1 MSNLTSIRIL
11 MTFFLILSVL
21 IFPNTF
27 VLAQTCDPVNGD
39 SAQVLGYQDNV
50 NLNLGDYGR
59 IFQDAAQPTNSAAWI
74 SARDA
79 LIRKIEST
87 IAAGSHYDGVL
98 NKTVGPY
105 QGWLE
110 GANVSL
116 IMASGL
122 LLSASNKQQLT
133 RPLDSAIRRAIG
145 SYVFNRDAG
154 CGFSDGRWQGQNNC
168 MDDYAVAATGFAWI
182 AAYKY
187 KRGDSGVSY
196 YVNAANNAITSALGL
211 EESVCAYP
219 SGSSFSFSPTSARG
233 PCTATVAD
241 LRNNVAETVSL
252 NHGQQTIAYGMG
264 LMTSISSAFIGL
276 QTANANP
283 SLTPDQKDVA
293 LALFKEAQA
302 QNHTATDGST
312 FVAGGC
318 YALRLD
324 LTGFQTIAHCG
335 DVGGGYKPKMFP
347 VKTFYQVLGLTVPTA
362 GYQFDVFDPN
372 LFLNPVTG
380 VWDAFYNNGRFVVY
394 RDLTMCW
401 WSVRPSLGDTQTQ
414 PLSEIAFVKPSYAS
428 WGPADTLTVAGWA
441 RNGPSGVELRWRD
454 VTTGGAEQVVSF
466 QPTPGADTSWS
477 NTLPSSNYCHD
488 YEVYVNYAGSSSNI
502 FMYSGLGSGYC
513 PEVARLGSIQ
523 PQSLAGPGP
532 AGSLAVAG
540 FAANAPAGTTV
551 KLYWRDL
558 SLRAPSWN
566 LVDSQPLAGADGS
579 WSNSIANADYSHV
592 YELYAKYDAFASR
605 TCRYNGNQLL
615 NQCEVNFAA
624 PSAGATVTASSTYS
638 ASYPVSA
645 VNNGD
650 RKGINWGNGG
660 GWNDATPD
668 SYPDS
673 VEVDF
678 TGAKTI
684 DQINVFTLQDN
695 IGSPIEPVEA
705 LTFSNYGLR
714 DFSVEYW
721 DASAGTWKRVPGA
734 NAISNNK
741 VWMRFL
747 FSPLT
752 TSKIRVLVTGAL
764 ASFSRITE
772 IEAWGVPASKFNY
785 ASDVKNGAHTS
796 NTIASSTY
804 SAGFPAAAVI
814 DGDRK
819 GMNWASGGGWN
830 DATVSAFPDS
840 IEIDFQQVLLNGT
853 LAPVSRTI
861 DTINVFTL
869 QDNYGSPADPTE
881 TMTFSS
887 YGITAFDV
895 QYFDGFNWVTVPGGS
910 VSGNSNVWRKFTFA
924 AVTTDRIRI
933 VVNNALAGYSRIT
946 EVEALGF

>member
-1 MSNLTSIRIL
+1 MI
-11 MTFFLILSVL
+11 FFLILSVL

-27 VLAQTCDPVNGD
+27 AFAQTCDPVNGN
-39 SAQVLGYQDNV
+39 SAQVSSYWEDV

-79 LIRKIEST
+79 LIRKIDNT
-87 IAAGSHYDGVL
+87 IAAGSHYDTVL

-110 GANVSL
+110 GVNVSL

-122 LLSASNKQQLT
+122 LLSAPNKQQLT
-133 RPLDSAIRRAIG
+133 RPLDSAIRRAMG

-154 CGFSDGRWQGQNNC
+154 CGFSDGRWQNQNNC
-168 MDDYAVAATGFAWI
+168 MDDYAVAASGLAWI

-196 YVNAANNAITSALGL
+196 YADAAKNAINSALAL
-211 EESVCAYP
+211 DESVCAYP
-219 SGSSFSFSPTSARG
+219 SGSSFSPTSARG

-283 SLTPDQKDVA
+283 TLTQDQKDVA
-293 LALFKEAQA
+293 FALFKEAET
-302 QNHTATDGST
+302 QNHTAADGST
-312 FVAGGC
+312 FVANGC
-318 YALRLD
+318 YALKLD
-324 LTGFQTIAHCG
+324 LTGFQTVAHCG
-335 DVGGGYKPKMFP
+335 DVGGRYRPKMFP
-347 VKTFYQVLGLTVPTA
+347 VRDFYTQVLNVTPPNTG
-362 GYQFDVFDPN
+362 GYQFNVFDAS
-372 LFLNPVTG
+372 LFVNDL
-380 VWDAFYNNGRFVVY
+380 FFNNGRQVVY
-394 RDLTMCW
+394 RDLTQCW
-401 WSVRPSLGDTQTQ
+401 WAARPSLGDTQPQ
-414 PLSEIAFVKPSYAS
+414 PISEIAFVKPSYAS
-428 WGPADTLTVAGWA
+428 WGPANTLTVGGWA

-454 VTTGGAEQVVSF
+454 VTTGDPEQVVSF

-488 YEVYVNYAGSSSNI
+488 YEVYVNYAGSSSNT

-523 PQSLAGPGP
+523 PQALAGFGP
-532 AGSLAVAG
+532 AGSLVVSG
-540 FAANAPAGTTV
+540 FAANAPAGTLV

-558 SLRAPSWN
+558 SLFGPSWN
-566 LVDSQPLAGADGS
+566 LVDFAALVGSDGS
-579 WSNSIANADYSHV
+579 WFNSIANVNYSHV

-638 ASYPVSA
+638 AGYPVSA
-645 VNNGD
+645 INNGD
-650 RKGINWGNGG
+650 RKGVNWGNGG

-673 VEVDF
+673 VEIDF
-678 TGAKTI
+678 SGAKTI
-684 DQINVFTLQDN
+684 DQVNVFTLQDN
-695 IGSPIEPVEA
+695 LGSPIEPVEA
-705 LTFSNYGLR
+705 LTFSSYGLTN
-714 DFSVEYW
+714 FSVDYW
-721 DASAGTWKRVPGA
+721 DASGGTWKRVPFA
-734 NAISNNK
+734 NAINNNK
-741 VWMRFL
+741 VWTRFL

-752 TSKIRVLVTGAL
+752 TSKIRVVVTGAL

-785 ASDVKNGAHTS
+785 ASDVKNGSHTS
-796 NTIASSTY
+796 DVIASSTY
-804 SAGFPAAAVI
+804 SAGYPAAAVI

-819 GMNWASGGGWN
+819 GVNWAGGGGWN
-830 DATVSAFPDS
+830 DATVNAFPDS
-840 IEIDFQQVLLNGT
+840 LEIDFRQVLSDGS

-869 QDNYGSPADPTE
+869 QDNYGNPADPTE

-910 VSGNSNVWRKFTFA
+910 VSGNGNVWRKFNFTP
-924 AVTTDRIRI
+924 VTTTRIRV
-933 VVNNALAGYSRIT
+933 VVNNALASYSRIT